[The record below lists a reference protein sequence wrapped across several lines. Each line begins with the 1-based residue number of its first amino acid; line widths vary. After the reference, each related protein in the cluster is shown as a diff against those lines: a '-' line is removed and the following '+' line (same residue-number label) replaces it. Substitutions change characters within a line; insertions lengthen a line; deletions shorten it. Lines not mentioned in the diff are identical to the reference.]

1 MRGCNERE
9 NTVSEGIA
17 CKVIVLMGVTGS
29 GKSTVGALLADRIGW
44 SYYDADDFHP
54 QANVDKMAQ
63 GVPLEDADR
72 WPWLQALSEHI
83 GTWLDAGQGAILAC
97 SALKETYRAIL
108 VDGRAEVQVVHL
120 KGSRQLIADR
130 LAKRVDHYMPASLL
144 DSQFQTLEEPHSAI
158 SVDIDAEPE
167 EIAEDIQDKLGL

>member
-1 MRGCNERE
+1 MS
-9 NTVSEGIA
+9 VGIA

-72 WPWLQALSEHI
+72 WPWLRALSEYI
-83 GTWLDAGQGAILAC
+83 GHVAGCRAGCNISMLC
-97 SALKETYRAIL
+97 S
-108 VDGRAEVQVVHL
+108 
-120 KGSRQLIADR
+120 KGDL
-130 LAKRVDHYMPASLL
+130 PNN
-144 DSQFQTLEEPHSAI
+144 F
-158 SVDIDAEPE
+158 
-167 EIAEDIQDKLGL
+167 GG